1 MSTAASSFPFQD
13 RLQIPRPLHSAKLKM
28 PELKP
33 YKGDYYLWE
42 YVPNIGASVVS
53 LLLFIGTTG
62 FHCWKA
68 WQTKARF
75 CIAFCFGG
83 TCE

>member
-1 MSTAASSFPFQD
+1 
-13 RLQIPRPLHSAKLKM
+13 M

-42 YVPNIGASVVS
+42 YVPNIGASVVF
-53 LLLFIGTTG
+53 LVLFIGATG

-68 WQTKARF
+68 WRTKV
-75 CIAFCFGG
+75 AFALHSALAVYVS
-83 TCE
+83 EPNNSSRYLLA